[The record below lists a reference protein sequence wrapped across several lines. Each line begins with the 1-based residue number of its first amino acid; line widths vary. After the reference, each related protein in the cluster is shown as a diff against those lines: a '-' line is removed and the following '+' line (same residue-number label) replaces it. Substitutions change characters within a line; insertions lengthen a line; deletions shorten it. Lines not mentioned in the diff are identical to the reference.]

1 MIVLIDAYN
10 VLKRQYSDR
19 EISEH
24 IRNQFIARL
33 RQYAQLKSHSIILVF
48 DGGDSPWPSVNE
60 RGVVEI
66 VYSGYNKSADDVI
79 KNYLDEN
86 KQKDIVLVSSD
97 TQLNRYAEGYS
108 IVSVDADAFYMLFK
122 ASLEKKQTGRLN
134 KRQYAI
140 KTSQDSNP
148 QLDELMI
155 QMGAIYDDEHQ
166 AVEHMVIKN
175 TQKDDRYVK
184 RLKQVIRK
192 L

>member
-1 MIVLIDAYN
+1 MILLIDAYN
-10 VLKRQYSDR
+10 VLKRHYSDQ

-33 RQYAQLKSHSIILVF
+33 RQYSKIKQHSIILVF
-48 DGGDSPWPSVNE
+48 DGGDSPWPIVSDK
-60 RGVVEI
+60 GVVEI

-79 KNYLDEN
+79 KSYLDEY

-97 TQLNRYAEGYS
+97 NQLNQYAQNYS

-122 ASLEKKQTGRLN
+122 AALEKKRSTQIN
-134 KRQYAI
+134 KPQKAV
-140 KTSQDSNP
+140 KTSQESNSE
-148 QLDELMI
+148 LDLLMM
-155 QMGAIYDDEHQ
+155 QTGPVYDDEHII
-166 AVEHMVIKN
+166 AEHMAMAHA
-175 TQKDDRYVK
+175 QKDDRSVR